1 MGAAFTKLGLAP
13 KLPAAIAELG
23 YETPTAIQART
34 IPAPAGQRE
43 AGYARERGPSA
54 PAEPRGARTTQA
66 PKRPRGMTRREAR
79 RLRDVDGDGLH

>member
-43 AGYARERGPSA
+43 AGDARERGPSA
-54 PAEPRGARTTQA
+54 PAEPPEETTRHDPPGGTA
-66 PKRPRGMTRREAR
+66 IA
-79 RLRDVDGDGLH
+79 